1 MKDDMVPKV
10 FEFSYGAV
18 LRPIQ
23 YSLKINDGKIIPGD
37 EFLFFQILMK
47 ILFHLN
53 GMESFLGID

>member
-37 EFLFFQILMK
+37 EFLFFSNTDEDIVPS
-47 ILFHLN
+47 
-53 GMESFLGID
+53 E